1 MKNLKYIFICLVTMA
16 LLPFNVLGAE
26 CESVL
31 GSLYEDLRFVYKAI
45 QISTPILVVILIM
58 KDMIIAVTAGKADD
72 MKKAQQN
79 AIKRIIVGVIIFLVP
94 YIVDY
99 ILYLIGQNS
108 CPIWR

>member
-1 MKNLKYIFICLVTMA
+1 MKRL
-16 LLPFNVLGAE
+16 
-26 CESVL
+26 
-31 GSLYEDLRFVYKAI
+31 YKAI